1 MKITIEADSK
11 EIADLVLAVQGQQN
25 KIIKLMVGK
34 VLSKFCDDFNLHDEE
49 IDNLL
54 ERAITK
60 ENS

>member
-1 MKITIEADSK
+1 MEIVVKGTPK

-25 KIIKLMVGK
+25 KIIKLMVSK

>member
-25 KIIKLMVGK
+25 KIIKLMVSK